1 MSNLSFTQEQRT
13 LEWYRARLGYITGSQ
28 VGSLMKSGRTKDKVF
43 SDTALTYLYQ
53 LAGERSLNPEIV
65 KDDNMFTFYLEQ
77 TTSQSKAMRF
87 GSEQEPNARALY
99 AEINAEKGYKV
110 SEVGLCHH
118 KTLKNLASSPDGI
131 VNYVDENSLE
141 ILGCLEIKCPGLAA
155 YTQYVAEIYDNASLL
170 AVQKDYFYQ
179 CQCHMACTGAMFC
192 DFIVYC
198 PFVENPIHIVRI
210 TRDEEVIAEIE
221 ERVRLAEEIIND
233 NYQQLKRAKI

>member
-87 GSEQEPNARALY
+87 GTEQEENARAMY
-99 AEINAEKGYKV
+99 VDITGREVK
-110 SEVGLCHH
+110 EVGLCHH
-118 KTLKNLASSPDGI
+118 PQIKYLASSPDGI
-131 VNYVDENSLE
+131 TADGDVM
-141 ILGCLEIKCPGLAA
+141 GCVEIKCPTLST
-155 YTQYVAEIYDNASLL
+155 YSKYVAEIHDNESLKK
-170 AVQKDYFYQ
+170 VNPDYYYQ
-179 CQCHMACTGAMFC
+179 CQNHMACTEAQFC
-192 DFIVYC
+192 DFIVCC

-210 TRDEEVIAEIE
+210 QRDEDAIALIMERVELAEQIIE
-221 ERVRLAEEIIND
+221 E
-233 NYQQLKRAKI
+233 NYSQLKRA

>member
-87 GSEQEPNARALY
+87 GTEQEENARAMY
-99 AEINAEKGYKV
+99 VDITGREVK
-110 SEVGLCHH
+110 EVGLCHH
-118 KTLKNLASSPDGI
+118 PQIKYLASSPDGI
-131 VNYVDENSLE
+131 TADGDVM
-141 ILGCLEIKCPGLAA
+141 GCVEIKCPTLST
-155 YTQYVAEIYDNASLL
+155 YSKYVAEIHDNESLKK
-170 AVQKDYFYQ
+170 VNPDYYYQ
-179 CQCHMACTGAMFC
+179 CQNHMACTEAQFC

-198 PFVENPIHIVRI
+198 PFVENPIHIVRVQ
-210 TRDEEVIAEIE
+210 RDEDAIALIMERVELAEQIIE
-221 ERVRLAEEIIND
+221 E
-233 NYQQLKRAKI
+233 NYSQLKRA

>member
-1 MSNLSFTQEQRT
+1 MSNLSYTQEQRT

-53 LAGERSLNPEIV
+53 LAGERSLNPEII

-87 GSEQEPNARALY
+87 GTEQEENARAMY
-99 AEINAEKGYKV
+99 VAITGREV
-110 SEVGLCHH
+110 QEVGLCCHPQV
-118 KTLKNLASSPDGI
+118 KYLASSPDGI
-131 VNYVDENSLE
+131 TADGDA
-141 ILGCLEIKCPGLAA
+141 LGCVEIKCPTLS
-155 YTQYVAEIYDNASLL
+155 TFSKYVAEIHDNETLKK
-170 AVQKDYFYQ
+170 VNPDYYYQ
-179 CQCHMACTGAMFC
+179 CQNHMACTDAVFC

-210 TRDEEVIAEIE
+210 QRDEEAIALIMERVELAEQIIE
-221 ERVRLAEEIIND
+221 E
-233 NYQQLKRAKI
+233 NYSQLKRA

>member
-87 GSEQEPNARALY
+87 GTEQEENARAMY
-99 AEINAEKGYKV
+99 VTITGREVK
-110 SEVGLCHH
+110 EVGLCHH
-118 KTLKNLASSPDGI
+118 PKIKYLASSPDGI
-131 VNYVDENSLE
+131 TADGDVM
-141 ILGCLEIKCPGLAA
+141 GCVEIKCPTLST
-155 YTQYVAEIYDNASLL
+155 YSKYVAEIHDNESLKK
-170 AVQKDYFYQ
+170 VNPDYYYQ
-179 CQCHMACTGAMFC
+179 CQNHMACTEAQFC
-192 DFIVYC
+192 DFIVYF

-210 TRDEEVIAEIE
+210 QRDEDAIALIMERVELAEQIIE
-221 ERVRLAEEIIND
+221 E
-233 NYQQLKRAKI
+233 NYSQLKRA

>member
-87 GSEQEPNARALY
+87 GTEQEENARAMY
-99 AEINAEKGYKV
+99 VDITGREVK
-110 SEVGLCHH
+110 EVGLCHH
-118 KTLKNLASSPDGI
+118 PQIKYLASSPDGI
-131 VNYVDENSLE
+131 TADGDVM
-141 ILGCLEIKCPGLAA
+141 GCVEIKCPTLST
-155 YTQYVAEIYDNASLL
+155 YSKYVAEIHDNESLKK
-170 AVQKDYFYQ
+170 VNPDYYYQ
-179 CQCHMACTGAMFC
+179 CQNHMACTEAQFC

-210 TRDEEVIAEIE
+210 QRDEDAIALIMERVELAEQIIE
-221 ERVRLAEEIIND
+221 E
-233 NYQQLKRAKI
+233 NYSQLKRA

>member
-28 VGSLMKSGRTKDKVF
+28 VGSLIKSGRAKDKVF

-87 GSEQEPNARALY
+87 GTEQEENARAMY
-99 AEINAEKGYKV
+99 VTITGREVK
-110 SEVGLCHH
+110 EVGLCHH
-118 KTLKNLASSPDGI
+118 PQIKYLASSPDGI
-131 VNYVDENSLE
+131 TADGDVM
-141 ILGCLEIKCPGLAA
+141 GCVEIKCPTLST
-155 YTQYVAEIYDNASLL
+155 YSKYVAEIHDNESLKK
-170 AVQKDYFYQ
+170 VNPDYYYQ
-179 CQCHMACTGAMFC
+179 CQNHMACTEAQFC

-210 TRDEEVIAEIE
+210 KRDEEAIALIMERVELAEQIIE
-221 ERVRLAEEIIND
+221 E
-233 NYQQLKRAKI
+233 NYSQLKRA

>member
-28 VGSLMKSGRTKDKVF
+28 VGSLMKSGRAKDKVF

-87 GSEQEPNARALY
+87 GTEQEENARAMY
-99 AEINAEKGYKV
+99 VTMTGREVK
-110 SEVGLCHH
+110 EVGLCHH
-118 KTLKNLASSPDGI
+118 PQIKYLASSPDGI
-131 VNYVDENSLE
+131 TADGDVM
-141 ILGCLEIKCPGLAA
+141 GCVEIKCPTLST
-155 YTQYVAEIYDNASLL
+155 YSKYVAEIHDNDSLKK
-170 AVQKDYFYQ
+170 VNPDYFYQ
-179 CQCHMACTGAMFC
+179 CQNHMACTEAQFC

-210 TRDEEVIAEIE
+210 QRDEDAIALIMERVELAEQIIE
-221 ERVRLAEEIIND
+221 E
-233 NYQQLKRAKI
+233 NYSQLKRA

>member
-13 LEWYRARLGYITGSQ
+13 LEWYRARLGYITGGQ

-87 GSEQEPNARALY
+87 GTEQEENARAMY
-99 AEINAEKGYKV
+99 VDITGREVK
-110 SEVGLCHH
+110 EVGLCHH
-118 KTLKNLASSPDGI
+118 PQIKYLASSPDGI
-131 VNYVDENSLE
+131 TADGDVM
-141 ILGCLEIKCPGLAA
+141 GCVEIKCPTLST
-155 YTQYVAEIYDNASLL
+155 YSKYVAEIHDNESLKK
-170 AVQKDYFYQ
+170 VNPDYYYQ
-179 CQCHMACTGAMFC
+179 CQNHMACTEAQFC

-210 TRDEEVIAEIE
+210 QRDEDAIALIMERVELAEQIIE
-221 ERVRLAEEIIND
+221 E
-233 NYQQLKRAKI
+233 NYSQLKRA